1 MYIVFEGI
9 DTSGKSTQ
17 IELLKDEFKDIIFTK
32 EPGATEFGKEA
43 REILLSGSIKSKR
56 AELLL
61 FLSDRAEHYEEV
73 IKPNLDKTIISDR
86 GFISGISYALAN
98 GDFKFEELLLLNRFS
113 LENKMPDKIVLFQ
126 TNMDTLKYR
135 MSQKNLDGIEL
146 RGLDYL
152 LRVQEYMLSSIE
164 KISLDYILIDASD
177 SIESIN
183 REIKSLINIDK

>member
-9 DTSGKSTQ
+9 DTCGKSTQ

-32 EPGATEFGKEA
+32 EPGATEFGREA

-164 KISLDYILIDASD
+164 KIGLDYILIDASD